1 MSTYGH
7 YDYVQ
12 ADIDLYNIPEK
23 YHAIMRNIFSK
34 NEAATFKYDKETDT
48 CCYTNWPDM
57 KPWYDVITGNIVSD
71 FGNVGL
77 FPNLYDDDV
86 YGNNVVEWDDFSDKK
101 QASLMPTKDKK
112 KAKIDKPIEG
122 LYNKVMPK
130 KPMDLLVGQ
139 KG

>member
-1 MSTYGH
+1 MSKYGN

-12 ADIDLYNIPEK
+12 ADIDLYDIPEK

-34 NEAATFKYDKETDT
+34 NEAATFKYDKESDT

-57 KPWYDVITGNIVSD
+57 NSWYDVVTGNVISC
-71 FGNVGL
+71 FGDVGL
-77 FPNLYDDDV
+77 FPDLLDDDV
-86 YGNNVVEWDDFSDKK
+86 YGTVSTKKDDKIQDPVE
-101 QASLMPTKDKK
+101 
-112 KAKIDKPIEG
+112 E
-122 LYNKVMPK
+122 LYNKIIPK

>member
-1 MSTYGH
+1 MSKYSN

-34 NEAATFKYDKETDT
+34 NEAATFKYDKDSDT

-77 FPNLYDDDV
+77 FPNLSDDDV
-86 YGNNVVEWDDFSDKK
+86 YGTVSTKKDDKVQEPVE
-101 QASLMPTKDKK
+101 
-112 KAKIDKPIEG
+112 E

-130 KPMDLLVGQ
+130 KPMDLCVGQ

>member
-34 NEAATFKYDKETDT
+34 NESATFKYDKDSDT

-57 KPWYDVITGNIVSD
+57 NPWYDVLTGNIISG
-71 FGNVGL
+71 FGDVGM
-77 FPNLYDDDV
+77 FPPLLDDDV
-86 YGNNVVEWDDFSDKK
+86 YGTVSTKKDDKTQDPVEEHY
-101 QASLMPTKDKK
+101 Q
-112 KAKIDKPIEG
+112 KII
-122 LYNKVMPK
+122 PK
-130 KPMDLLVGQ
+130 KPMELLVSQ
-139 KG
+139 KA

>member
-34 NEAATFKYDKETDT
+34 NEAATFKYDKDSDT

-57 KPWYDVITGNIVSD
+57 KPWYDVLTGNVISG
-71 FGNVGL
+71 FGDVGM
-77 FPNLYDDDV
+77 FPALLDDDV
-86 YGNNVVEWDDFSDKK
+86 YGTINNKKVDKIQYPVVENY
-101 QASLMPTKDKK
+101 Q
-112 KAKIDKPIEG
+112 KII
-122 LYNKVMPK
+122 PK
-130 KPMDLLVGQ
+130 KPMELLVSQ
-139 KG
+139 KA

>member
-23 YHAIMRNIFSK
+23 YHAIMRKKKNK
-34 NEAATFKYDKETDT
+34 NEAATFKYDKHSDT

-57 KPWYDVITGNIVSD
+57 NPWYDVVTGNVISD

-77 FPNLYDDDV
+77 FPSLLDDDV
-86 YGNNVVEWDDFSDKK
+86 YGTVNTKKDDKVQDPVK
-101 QASLMPTKDKK
+101 
-112 KAKIDKPIEG
+112 E

-130 KPMDLLVGQ
+130 KPLEIKVCQNM
-139 KG
+139 

>member
-1 MSTYGH
+1 MAKYGN

-34 NEAATFKYDKETDT
+34 NEAATFKYDKDSDT

-57 KPWYDVITGNIVSD
+57 KPWYDVLTGNIISG
-71 FGNVGL
+71 FGDVGM
-77 FPNLYDDDV
+77 FPALLDEDV
-86 YGNNVVEWDDFSDKK
+86 YGTVGTKKDDKIAEPVEEHY
-101 QASLMPTKDKK
+101 Q
-112 KAKIDKPIEG
+112 KII
-122 LYNKVMPK
+122 PK
-130 KPMDLLVGQ
+130 KPMELLVSQ

>member
-1 MSTYGH
+1 MSKYGN

-12 ADIDLYNIPEK
+12 ADIDLYDIPEK

-34 NEAATFKYDKETDT
+34 NEAATFKYDKDSDT

-57 KPWYDVITGNIVSD
+57 YPWYDVITGNVVPG

-77 FPNLYDDDV
+77 LPILYDDKT
-86 YGNNVVEWDDFSDKK
+86 YGTVNTKNDDKV
-101 QASLMPTKDKK
+101 AEPV
-112 KAKIDKPIEG
+112 EG

-130 KPMDLLVGQ
+130 KPLEIKVCQ
-139 KG
+139 NI

>member
-34 NEAATFKYDKETDT
+34 NEAATFKYDKDSDT
-48 CCYTNWPDM
+48 CCYTNWPEM
-57 KPWYDVITGNIVSD
+57 NPWYDVLTGNIISD

-77 FPNLYDDDV
+77 FPPLLDEDV
-86 YGNNVVEWDDFSDKK
+86 YGTVNTKKDDKIAEPVEEHY
-101 QASLMPTKDKK
+101 Q
-112 KAKIDKPIEG
+112 KII
-122 LYNKVMPK
+122 PK
-130 KPMDLLVGQ
+130 KPMDLCVGQ
-139 KG
+139 KA

>member
-1 MSTYGH
+1 MIKVAKYGN

-34 NEAATFKYDKETDT
+34 NEAATFKYDKDSDT

-57 KPWYDVITGNIVSD
+57 NPWYDVLTGNIISGFVD
-71 FGNVGL
+71 VGM
-77 FPNLYDDDV
+77 FPALLDDDV
-86 YGNNVVEWDDFSDKK
+86 YGTVGTKKDDKIAEPVEEHY
-101 QASLMPTKDKK
+101 Q
-112 KAKIDKPIEG
+112 KII
-122 LYNKVMPK
+122 PK
-130 KPMDLLVGQ
+130 KPMELLVSQ

>member
-34 NEAATFKYDKETDT
+34 NESATFKYDKDSDT

-57 KPWYDVITGNIVSD
+57 NPWYDVVTGNIIHG
-71 FGNVGL
+71 FGDVGM
-77 FPNLYDDDV
+77 FPPLLDDDV
-86 YGNNVVEWDDFSDKK
+86 YGAVSTKKDNKIAEPVEEHC
-101 QASLMPTKDKK
+101 Q
-112 KAKIDKPIEG
+112 KII
-122 LYNKVMPK
+122 PK
-130 KPMDLLVGQ
+130 KPMELLVSQ
-139 KG
+139 KA

>member
-34 NEAATFKYDKETDT
+34 NESATFKYDKDSDT

-57 KPWYDVITGNIVSD
+57 NPWYDVVTGNVISG
-71 FGNVGL
+71 FGDVGM
-77 FPNLYDDDV
+77 FPPLLDDDV
-86 YGNNVVEWDDFSDKK
+86 YGTVSTKKDD
-101 QASLMPTKDKK
+101 
-112 KAKIDKPIEG
+112 KIADPVKE
-122 LYNKVMPK
+122 LYNKIIPK
-130 KPMDLLVGQ
+130 KPMELLVSQ
-139 KG
+139 KAQP

>member
-1 MSTYGH
+1 MSKYGN

-12 ADIDLYNIPEK
+12 ADIDLYDIPEK

-34 NEAATFKYDKETDT
+34 NEAATFKYDKESDT

-77 FPNLYDDDV
+77 FPPLLDDDV
-86 YGNNVVEWDDFSDKK
+86 YGIVSTKK
-101 QASLMPTKDKK
+101 DN
-112 KAKIDKPIEG
+112 KIAEPAEEHYQKI
-122 LYNKVMPK
+122 VPK

>member
-1 MSTYGH
+1 MSKYSN

-34 NEAATFKYDKETDT
+34 NEAATFKYDKESDT

-57 KPWYDVITGNIVSD
+57 KPWYDVLTGNIVSD

-77 FPNLYDDDV
+77 FPNLSDDDV
-86 YGNNVVEWDDFSDKK
+86 YGTVNTKKDDKIQDPVE
-101 QASLMPTKDKK
+101 
-112 KAKIDKPIEG
+112 E
-122 LYNKVMPK
+122 LYNKIIPK

>member
-57 KPWYDVITGNIVSD
+57 KPWYDVITGNVVPG
-71 FGNVGL
+71 FGDVGM
-77 FPNLYDDDV
+77 FPDLLDDDV
-86 YGNNVVEWDDFSDKK
+86 YGTVSTKKDDKIVE
-101 QASLMPTKDKK
+101 PV
-112 KAKIDKPIEG
+112 EE
-122 LYNKVMPK
+122 LYNKIIPK
-130 KPMDLLVGQ
+130 KPIDLLVGQ

>member
-1 MSTYGH
+1 MAKYGN

-34 NEAATFKYDKETDT
+34 NEAATFKYDKDSDT

-57 KPWYDVITGNIVSD
+57 NPWYDVLTGNIISG
-71 FGNVGL
+71 FGDVGM
-77 FPNLYDDDV
+77 FPALLDDDV
-86 YGNNVVEWDDFSDKK
+86 YGTVGTKKDDKIAEPVEEHY
-101 QASLMPTKDKK
+101 Q
-112 KAKIDKPIEG
+112 KII
-122 LYNKVMPK
+122 PK
-130 KPMDLLVGQ
+130 KPMELLVSQ

>member
-1 MSTYGH
+1 MSKYSN

-34 NEAATFKYDKETDT
+34 NEAATFKYDKESDT

-57 KPWYDVITGNIVSD
+57 YPWYDVITGNVVSD

-77 FPNLYDDDV
+77 FPNLSDDDV
-86 YGNNVVEWDDFSDKK
+86 YDAVDTKKVDKI
-101 QASLMPTKDKK
+101 QEPV
-112 KAKIDKPIEG
+112 EG

-130 KPMDLLVGQ
+130 IPLEIKFCQNIL
-139 KG
+139 

>member
-1 MSTYGH
+1 MSKYSN

-34 NEAATFKYDKETDT
+34 NEAATFKYDKESDT

-57 KPWYDVITGNIVSD
+57 KPWYDVITGNVVSD
-71 FGNVGL
+71 FGNVGM
-77 FPNLYDDDV
+77 FPALLDDDV
-86 YGNNVVEWDDFSDKK
+86 YGTVNTKKDDKIAEPVE
-101 QASLMPTKDKK
+101 
-112 KAKIDKPIEG
+112 E
-122 LYNKVMPK
+122 LYNKIIPK

>member
-1 MSTYGH
+1 MSKYGN

-12 ADIDLYNIPEK
+12 ADIDLYDIPEK

-34 NEAATFKYDKETDT
+34 NEEATFKYDKDSDI
-48 CCYTNWPDM
+48 CCYANWPDM
-57 KPWYDVITGNIVSD
+57 NPWYDVVTGNVVPG

-77 FPNLYDDDV
+77 LPILYDDKT
-86 YGNNVVEWDDFSDKK
+86 YGTVNTKKDDKVQDPVK
-101 QASLMPTKDKK
+101 
-112 KAKIDKPIEG
+112 E
-122 LYNKVMPK
+122 LYNKIIPK

>member
-1 MSTYGH
+1 MSKYGN

-12 ADIDLYNIPEK
+12 ADIDLYDIPEK

-34 NEAATFKYDKETDT
+34 NEAATFKYDKESDI

-57 KPWYDVITGNIVSD
+57 NPWYDVLTGNVVPG

-77 FPNLYDDDV
+77 LPILYDDKT
-86 YGNNVVEWDDFSDKK
+86 YGAANTKKDDKVQDPVE
-101 QASLMPTKDKK
+101 
-112 KAKIDKPIEG
+112 E

-130 KPMDLLVGQ
+130 KPLEIKVCQ
-139 KG
+139 NI

>member
-1 MSTYGH
+1 MSKYGN

-12 ADIDLYNIPEK
+12 ADIDLYDIPEK

-34 NEAATFKYDKETDT
+34 NEAATFKYDKESDT

-57 KPWYDVITGNIVSD
+57 NPWYDVITGNVVPG

-77 FPNLYDDDV
+77 LPILYDDKT
-86 YGNNVVEWDDFSDKK
+86 YGTVNAKKDDKVQDTVKEHY
-101 QASLMPTKDKK
+101 Q
-112 KAKIDKPIEG
+112 KII
-122 LYNKVMPK
+122 PK
-130 KPMDLLVGQ
+130 KPMDLCVGQ